1 MNKILLIGSGA
12 REHAIARAL
21 KADQEHQI
29 IVSPGNAGIALDF
42 PCISLK
48 AFQDIVDYAK
58 ENEIDY
64 VFVGNEQ
71 PLAEG
76 LADVLSMNQIP
87 VIGPSQKAALIESS
101 KVFSKNLMK
110 KYNIPTAEYQ
120 VFEQYDACLEYL
132 KTANY
137 PQVLKADGLAAG
149 KGVLIVFDYQSAEDA
164 LKLLMLDKKFGDAG
178 NQVIAEEF
186 LVGEEA
192 SVFAFCDGEHFIS
205 TIFAQDHKAVYDD
218 DKGPNTG
225 GMGAFAPVDKFAHL
239 KEKVDQLV
247 FQPIL
252 DGMKNEGYPFVG
264 VLFAGLMIHQDKIN
278 VIEFNCRLGD
288 PETEVILP
296 LLDCRFNDLCLA
308 ILQKRVHE
316 FDLKWKKQY
325 AVTVVCASE
334 GYPESFD
341 KGNPIS
347 IDPEIKEYSGCIYYA
362 GVSQNPQINEG
373 LVNSGGRVLCATALE
388 DNLKKSIDTAY
399 QMVKCIHF
407 DNKYHRTDIGKK
419 GLS

>member
-29 IVSPGNAGIALDF
+29 VVSPGNAGIALEF
-42 PCISLK
+42 PCVVLK
-48 AFQDIVDYAK
+48 TFNDIVNYVKDI
-58 ENEIDY
+58 NIDY

-76 LADVLSMNQIP
+76 LVDVLTENQIP
-87 VIGPSQKAALIESS
+87 VIGPSQKAAQIESS

-110 KYNIPTAEYQ
+110 KYHIPTAEYQ
-120 VFEQYDACLEYL
+120 VFDQYDHCLNYL

-149 KGVLIVFDYQSAEDA
+149 KGVLIVPDYQSAEDA

-186 LVGEEA
+186 LMGEEA

-205 TIFAQDHKAVYDD
+205 TIFAQDHKAVYDG

-225 GMGAFAPVDKFAHL
+225 GMGAFAPVDQFAHL
-239 KEKVDQLV
+239 KDKVDQLV
-247 FQPIL
+247 FQPVL
-252 DGMKNEGYPFVG
+252 EGMKKEGFPFVG
-264 VLFAGLMIHQDKIN
+264 VLFAGLMIHQDQIN

-296 LLDCRFNDLCLA
+296 LLDCRFNELCLA
-308 ILQKRVHE
+308 ILQKRVHQFE
-316 FDLKWKKQY
+316 LKWKKQY

-341 KGNPIS
+341 KGNPIC
-347 IDPEIKEYSGCIYYA
+347 IDPEISQYSGCIYYA
-362 GVSQNPQINEG
+362 GVSKNTDQAMG

-388 DNLKKSIDTAY
+388 DSLKKSIDTAY
-399 QMVKCIHF
+399 QMVDCIHF
-407 DNKYHRTDIGKK
+407 SNKYHRTDIGKK